1 MIQSVWK
8 NLTGLQKAAE
18 HLWCDFKW
26 DTNSSPNTND
36 LYIHYMDK
44 STPSLEE
51 KKALPNCANKDI
63 NVLKNVISTS
73 VATVLKCMK
82 YCIHMYKSLV
92 FGDEFWLIADRS
104 CIFSIITTV
113 FSVTWSSEI
122 WFILCSVINN
132 TSYGSVI
139 VTIDVS
145 IKSRPGIP
153 DISRTVGT
161 VLFSLIKQADRHQNS
176 NCSFQTVKCL
186 RFSERHSIPQTQSC
200 TVMSQVLW
208 MRWTPEESRSH

>member
-26 DTNSSPNTND
+26 ATNSSPNIND
-36 LYIHYMDK
+36 LYIHDMDK
-44 STPSLEE
+44 SIGTPSLEE
-51 KKALPNCANKDI
+51 KKALPNCANKEI
-63 NVLKNVISTS
+63 HVLKNVISTS

-104 CIFSIITTV
+104 WIFSIITTV

-122 WFILCSVINN
+122 WFLSCITCAQLSITLLMV
-132 TSYGSVI
+132 

-161 VLFSLIKQADRHQNS
+161 VLFSLIKQADRHQT
-176 NCSFQTVKCL
+176 QTVL
-186 RFSERHSIPQTQSC
+186 
-200 TVMSQVLW
+200 
-208 MRWTPEESRSH
+208 SRP